1 MNSLLSIRDVRVSYG
16 DGAPVLKGVSF
27 DVAERETIAVLG
39 TNGAGKSTL
48 LRTISGLLPLQTGSI
63 FLDGVDISKYP
74 AHRRVEMGLV
84 HVPEGRQM
92 IAGMTVQENLQLGG
106 YVRRKLPAEVAKTL
120 DEIFVLF
127 PILKER
133 RHQSAG
139 SLSGGQQQM
148 LALGRGLMAK
158 PRILMCD
165 EPSLGLAPLVVKEIF
180 EVIGRLR
187 DTGVTILLVEQN
199 ARKALESANKAI
211 VLKRGEISAAG
222 VSADLRNS
230 DEIFTAYLGAKSAA
244 MRNGNFSH

>member
-1 MNSLLSIRDVRVSYG
+1 MNSFLSIRDVWVSYG
-16 DGAPVLKGVSF
+16 DGVSVLKGISF
-27 DVAERETIAVLG
+27 DVAQRETIAVLG

-48 LRTISGLLPLQTGSI
+48 LRAISGLLPLQKGSI

-74 AHRRVEMGLV
+74 TQRRVEMGLV
-84 HVPEGRQM
+84 QVPEGRQM
-92 IAGMTVQENLQLGG
+92 IAGMTVLENLQLGG
-106 YVRRKLPAEVAKTL
+106 YVRRKFPAEVVSTL
-120 DEIFVLF
+120 DEVFVLF
-127 PILKER
+127 PVLQER
-133 RHQSAG
+133 CRQLAG

-222 VSADLRNS
+222 ASADLRGSN
-230 DEIFTAYLGAKSAA
+230 EIFTAYLGGQSVK
-244 MRNGNFSH
+244 RGGNTSP

>member
-1 MNSLLSIRDVRVSYG
+1 MNSFLSIRDVWVSYG
-16 DGAPVLKGVSF
+16 DGVSVLKGISF
-27 DVAERETIAVLG
+27 DVAQRETIAVLG

-48 LRTISGLLPLQTGSI
+48 LRAISGLLPLQKGSI

-74 AHRRVEMGLV
+74 TQRRVEMGLV
-84 HVPEGRQM
+84 QVPEGRQM
-92 IAGMTVQENLQLGG
+92 IAGMTVLENLQLGG
-106 YVRRKLPAEVAKTL
+106 YVRRKFPAEVVSTL
-120 DEIFVLF
+120 DEVFVLF
-127 PILKER
+127 PVLQER
-133 RHQSAG
+133 CRQLAG

-222 VSADLRNS
+222 ASADLRGSNQ
-230 DEIFTAYLGAKSAA
+230 IFTAYLGGQSVK
-244 MRNGNFSH
+244 RGGNTSP

>member
-1 MNSLLSIRDVRVSYG
+1 MSSFLSIRDIRVSYG
-16 DGAPVLKGVSF
+16 DGVPVLKGISF
-27 DVAERETIAVLG
+27 DMAERETLAVLG

-48 LRTISGLLPLQTGSI
+48 LRAVSGLLPLH
-63 FLDGVDISKYP
+63 ISNHP
-74 AHRRVEMGLV
+74 AQRRVEMGLV
-84 HVPEGRQM
+84 QVPEGRQM

-106 YVRRKLPAEVAKTL
+106 YVRRKFPAEVAGSL
-120 DEIFVLF
+120 DEVFARFPVLR
-127 PILKER
+127 ER
-133 RHQSAG
+133 RDQLAG

-199 ARKALESANKAI
+199 ARQALDTADKAI
-211 VLKRGEISAAG
+211 VLKRGEISATGA
-222 VSADLRNS
+222 SADLRAS
-230 DEIFTAYLGAKSAA
+230 SEVFTAYLGKQSA
-244 MRNGNFSH
+244 MPNGNPSP

>member
-1 MNSLLSIRDVRVSYG
+1 MNSFLSIRDVWVSYG
-16 DGAPVLKGVSF
+16 DGVSVLKGISF
-27 DVAERETIAVLG
+27 DVAQRETIAVLG

-48 LRTISGLLPLQTGSI
+48 LRAISGLLPLQKGSI

-74 AHRRVEMGLV
+74 TQRRVEMGLV
-84 HVPEGRQM
+84 QVPEGRQM

-106 YVRRKLPAEVAKTL
+106 YVRRKFPAEVVSTL
-120 DEIFVLF
+120 DEVFVLF
-127 PILKER
+127 PVLQER
-133 RHQSAG
+133 CRQLAG

-222 VSADLRNS
+222 ASADLRGSN
-230 DEIFTAYLGAKSAA
+230 EIFTAYLGGQSVK
-244 MRNGNFSH
+244 RGGNTSP

>member
-1 MNSLLSIRDVRVSYG
+1 MNSFLSIRDVWVSYG
-16 DGAPVLKGVSF
+16 DGVSVLKGISF
-27 DVAERETIAVLG
+27 DVAQRETIAVLG

-48 LRTISGLLPLQTGSI
+48 LRAISGLLPLQKGSI

-74 AHRRVEMGLV
+74 TQRRVEMGLV
-84 HVPEGRQM
+84 QVPEGRQM
-92 IAGMTVQENLQLGG
+92 IAGMTVLENLQLGG
-106 YVRRKLPAEVAKTL
+106 YVRRKFPAEVVSTL
-120 DEIFVLF
+120 DEVFVLF
-127 PILKER
+127 PVLQER
-133 RHQSAG
+133 CHQLAG

-222 VSADLRNS
+222 ASADLRGSN
-230 DEIFTAYLGAKSAA
+230 EIFTAYLGGQSVK
-244 MRNGNFSH
+244 RGGNTSP

>member
-1 MNSLLSIRDVRVSYG
+1 MNSLLAIRDVCVSYG
-16 DGAPVLKGVSF
+16 DGVPVLKGVSF
-27 DVAERETIAVLG
+27 DVAEGETIAVLG
-39 TNGAGKSTL
+39 ANGAGKSTL

-106 YVRRKLPAEVAKTL
+106 YVRRKLPDEVAKTL

-133 RHQSAG
+133 RHQSAE

-180 EVIGRLR
+180 EIIGRLR
-187 DTGVTILLVEQN
+187 ETGVTILLVEQN
-199 ARKALESANKAI
+199 ARKALESVDKAI
-211 VLKRGEISAAG
+211 VLKRGKISAAG
-222 VSADLRNS
+222 ASADLRNS
-230 DEIFTAYLGAKSAA
+230 DEIFTAYLGAQSAA
-244 MRNGNFSH
+244 MRNGNPSH

>member
-1 MNSLLSIRDVRVSYG
+1 MNSFLSIRDVWVSYG
-16 DGAPVLKGVSF
+16 DGVSVLKGISF
-27 DVAERETIAVLG
+27 DVAQRETIAVLG

-48 LRTISGLLPLQTGSI
+48 LRAISGLLPLQKGSI

-74 AHRRVEMGLV
+74 TQRRVEMGLV
-84 HVPEGRQM
+84 QVPEGRQM
-92 IAGMTVQENLQLGG
+92 IAGMTVLENLQLGG
-106 YVRRKLPAEVAKTL
+106 YVRRKFPAEVVSTL
-120 DEIFVLF
+120 DEVFVLF
-127 PILKER
+127 PVLQER
-133 RHQSAG
+133 CHQLAG

-180 EVIGRLR
+180 EIIGRLR

-222 VSADLRNS
+222 ASADLRGSN
-230 DEIFTAYLGAKSAA
+230 EIFTAYLGGQSVK
-244 MRNGNFSH
+244 RGGNTSP

>member
-1 MNSLLSIRDVRVSYG
+1 MNSFLSIRDVWVSYG
-16 DGAPVLKGVSF
+16 DGVSVLKGISF
-27 DVAERETIAVLG
+27 DVAQRETIAVLG

-48 LRTISGLLPLQTGSI
+48 LRAISGLLPLQKGSI

-74 AHRRVEMGLV
+74 TQRRVEMGLV
-84 HVPEGRQM
+84 QVPEGRQM
-92 IAGMTVQENLQLGG
+92 IAGMTVLENLQLGG
-106 YVRRKLPAEVAKTL
+106 YVRRKFPAEVVSTL
-120 DEIFVLF
+120 DEVFVLF
-127 PILKER
+127 PVLQER
-133 RHQSAG
+133 CHQLAG

-222 VSADLRNS
+222 ASADLRGSNQ
-230 DEIFTAYLGAKSAA
+230 IFTAYLGGQSVK
-244 MRNGNFSH
+244 RGGNTSP

>member
-1 MNSLLSIRDVRVSYG
+1 MNSFLSIRDVWVSYG
-16 DGAPVLKGVSF
+16 DGVSVLKGISF
-27 DVAERETIAVLG
+27 DVAQRETIAVLG

-48 LRTISGLLPLQTGSI
+48 LRAISGLLPLQKGSI

-74 AHRRVEMGLV
+74 TQRRVEMGLV
-84 HVPEGRQM
+84 QVPEGRQM
-92 IAGMTVQENLQLGG
+92 IAGMTVLENLQLGG
-106 YVRRKLPAEVAKTL
+106 YVRRKFPAEVVSTL
-120 DEIFVLF
+120 DEVFVLF
-127 PILKER
+127 PVLQER
-133 RHQSAG
+133 CHQLAG

-199 ARKALESANKAI
+199 ARKALESANKAM

-222 VSADLRNS
+222 ASADLRGSNQ
-230 DEIFTAYLGAKSAA
+230 IFTAYLGGQSVK
-244 MRNGNFSH
+244 RGGNTSP

>member
-1 MNSLLSIRDVRVSYG
+1 MNSFLSIRDVWVSYG
-16 DGAPVLKGVSF
+16 DGVPVLKGISF
-27 DVAERETIAVLG
+27 DVAQRETIAVLG

-48 LRTISGLLPLQTGSI
+48 LRAISGLLPLQKGSI

-74 AHRRVEMGLV
+74 TQRRVEMGLV
-84 HVPEGRQM
+84 QVPEGRQM

-106 YVRRKLPAEVAKTL
+106 YVRRKFPAEVVSTL
-120 DEIFVLF
+120 DEVFVLF
-127 PILKER
+127 PVLQER
-133 RHQSAG
+133 CRQLAG

-222 VSADLRNS
+222 ASADLCGSN
-230 DEIFTAYLGAKSAA
+230 EIFTAYLGGQSVK
-244 MRNGNFSH
+244 RGGNTSP